1 MDEHKVLDV
10 GSRGREGE
18 QDKLEAASDST
29 DQSAM
34 KPSTDFKAALAGAV
48 APAMDFRAMRAFMT
62 PELDIKAML
71 AAVMTPTLDFKAM
84 RPFMTPALDIK
95 SMQAAVMTPP
105 LDFQAIRAFMSPA
118 LDIKAMQAAVMTPAL
133 DFKAMRSAFFTP
145 TLDFKAMQAA
155 VMTPPLDFQAIRA
168 FMSPALD
175 IKAMQAAVMTPAL
188 DFKAMR
194 SAFFTPTLDFKA
206 MQAAVM
212 TPALDF
218 KAMQAAAM
226 SPTLDFKA
234 MQAAF
239 KTPALDFKAIQAM
252 MKSLPAM
259 ATLGASLAVISSL
272 PASQHFQWHTLN
284 PQALLQTINTAT
296 PGQSNP
302 LASLI
307 SKLTENT
314 NSVVSEEDV
323 AAAQTAIEAELA
335 TVDLSGNTANLS
347 VSAKWL
353 LTWLLWLVSASFGY
367 LALQNGV
374 REELCFLQ
382 PKIIPGMTSGQL
394 GKAIRSA
401 VCGAPLEL
409 LKDYR
414 FVRGESVRLRA
425 APGMKSEILQVSL
438 SDGAILEVLENDNR
452 VWLHVS
458 VVGQEGVEGW
468 VSKKYVRRFV
478 D

>member
-1 MDEHKVLDV
+1 MDEHKVQDV
-10 GSRGREGE
+10 GSGGLEGE
-18 QDKLEAASDST
+18 QDKLEVASDSP
-29 DQSAM
+29 DQSAL
-34 KPSTDFKAALAGAV
+34 KPAPDFKAALAGAV
-48 APAMDFRAMRAFMT
+48 AP
-62 PELDIKAML
+62 
-71 AAVMTPTLDFKAM
+71 VMDFKAM
-84 RPFMTPALDIK
+84 RAFKTPALDIK
-95 SMQAAVMTPP
+95 AMQAAVMTPP
-105 LDFQAIRAFMSPA
+105 LDFKAMRAFMTPALDIKAMQAAVMTPPLDIKAMQAAVMTPPLDFKALRAFMTPALDIKAMQAAVMTPPLDFKALRAFMTPA

-133 DFKAMRSAFFTP
+133 DFKAMRSAFLTP
-145 TLDFKAMQAA
+145 ALDFKAMQAA
-155 VMTPPLDFQAIRA
+155 VMTP
-168 FMSPALD
+168 
-175 IKAMQAAVMTPAL
+175 K
-188 DFKAMR
+188 
-194 SAFFTPTLDFKA
+194 
-206 MQAAVM
+206 
-212 TPALDF
+212 LDF

-226 SPTLDFKA
+226 SPALDFKA

-239 KTPALDFKAIQAM
+239 KTPVLDFKAIQAM

-284 PQALLQTINTAT
+284 PQTLLQTINAAT

-314 NSVVSEEDV
+314 SSVVSAEDV

-353 LTWLLWLVSASFGY
+353 LTWLFWLVSASFGY

-401 VCGAPLEL
+401 ACEVPLEL

-425 APGMKSEILQVSL
+425 APGMKSEILQVFL
-438 SDGAILEVLENDNR
+438 TDGALLEVLENDNR

-458 VVGQEGVEGW
+458 VVGQGGVEGW
-468 VSKKYVRRFV
+468 ISKKYVRRLV

>member
-1 MDEHKVLDV
+1 MDDHKIQDAEC
-10 GSRGREGE
+10 GGRESE
-18 QDKLEAASDST
+18 QDKMELALDSSDRVVVDPVSL
-29 DQSAM
+29 DDAQWRAKSDLDFGKLQSAL
-34 KPSTDFKAALAGAV
+34 KPAPDFKA
-48 APAMDFRAMRAFMT
+48 T
-62 PELDIKAML
+62 L
-71 AAVMTPTLDFKAM
+71 AA
-84 RPFMTPALDIK
+84 
-95 SMQAAVMTPP
+95 AVT
-105 LDFQAIRAFMSPA
+105 PA
-118 LDIKAMQAAVMTPAL
+118 LDIKAMRAAFVTPALDIKAMRAAFVTPALDIKAMRAAFVTPALDIKAMRAAFATPALDIKAMRAAFVTPAL
-133 DFKAMRSAFFTP
+133 DFKAMRAAFVTP
-145 TLDFKAMQAA
+145 ALDIKDMRAA
-155 VMTPPLDFQAIRA
+155 FAT
-168 FMSPALD
+168 PALD
-175 IKAMQAAVMTPAL
+175 IKAMRAAFV
-188 DFKAMR
+188 
-194 SAFFTPTLDFKA
+194 
-206 MQAAVM
+206 

-226 SPTLDFKA
+226 APALDFKA

-239 KTPALDFKAIQAM
+239 KTPALDFKAIQTM

-259 ATLGASLAVISSL
+259 VSLGASLAVISSL

-284 PQALLQTINTAT
+284 PQTLLESINTAA

-314 NSVVSEEDV
+314 GSAVSAEDI
-323 AAAQTAIEAELA
+323 AATQAAIEAELA
-335 TVDLSGNTANLS
+335 AVDQSGNTANLS

-353 LTWLLWLVSASFGY
+353 ITWLFWLVSASFGY

-382 PKIIPGMTSGQL
+382 PKIVPGMTSGQL

-401 VCGAPLEL
+401 ACEVPLEL
-409 LKDYR
+409 LKGYR

-425 APGMKSEILQVSL
+425 APGMKAEVLQVFL
-438 SDGAILEVLENDNR
+438 PDGALLEVLENDNR

-458 VVGQEGVEGW
+458 VVGQGGVEGW
-468 VSKKYVRRFV
+468 VSKKYVRRLV

>member
-1 MDEHKVLDV
+1 MDDHKDQDV
-10 GSRGREGE
+10 GSGGREVE
-18 QDKLEAASDST
+18 QDKMEFGSDSP
-29 DQSAM
+29 DRVIMDPVSLDDAQWGAKSNLDFVRLQSAL
-34 KPSTDFKAALAGAV
+34 KPSPVFKAALAAAV
-48 APAMDFRAMRAFMT
+48 APVMDFKVMRAAFLT
-62 PELDIKAML
+62 PA
-71 AAVMTPTLDFKAM
+71 LDFKAM
-84 RPFMTPALDIK
+84 RTAFMTPTLDIKAMQAALITPALDFKAMRAAFMTPALE
-95 SMQAAVMTPP
+95 
-105 LDFQAIRAFMSPA
+105 
-118 LDIKAMQAAVMTPAL
+118 IKAMQAAVMTPAL
-133 DFKAMRSAFFTP
+133 DFKAMRAAFLTP
-145 TLDFKAMQAA
+145 VLNFKAMQAA
-155 VMTPPLDFQAIRA
+155 VMTP
-168 FMSPALD
+168 
-175 IKAMQAAVMTPAL
+175 KL
-188 DFKAMR
+188 DFKAMKAAAV
-194 SAFFTPTLDFKA
+194 SPVLDFKA
-206 MQAAVM
+206 MQAV
-212 TPALDF
+212 
-218 KAMQAAAM
+218 
-226 SPTLDFKA
+226 
-234 MQAAF
+234 F

-284 PQALLQTINTAT
+284 PQTLLQSINTAT
-296 PGQSNP
+296 SGQNDLLS
-302 LASLI
+302 SLI

-314 NSVVSEEDV
+314 GSVVSAEDV

-353 LTWLLWLVSASFGY
+353 LTWLFWLVSASFGY

-401 VCGAPLEL
+401 ACEVPLEL

-425 APGMKSEILQVSL
+425 APGMKAEVLQVFL
-438 SDGAILEVLENDNR
+438 PDGALLEVLENDNR

-458 VVGQEGVEGW
+458 VVGSGGVEGW
-468 VSKKYVRRFV
+468 ISKKYVRRLV